1 MDNYPVGFNC
11 LSDPSSTAILC
22 ASGETASKTACLIL
36 LLAHAISTKISRAGS
51 CKLCYD
57 KTCLYH
63 AKKKDADQGWILQCL
78 LKVKQDLS

>member
-1 MDNYPVGFNC
+1 MGLNC
-11 LSDPSSTAILC
+11 LSYPSSTAILC
-22 ASGETASKTACLIL
+22 ASGETTGKRACLIL
-36 LLAHAISTKISRAGS
+36 LLAHAISTKISRASS

-63 AKKKDADQGWILQCL
+63 AKKKDADQGSELQCL